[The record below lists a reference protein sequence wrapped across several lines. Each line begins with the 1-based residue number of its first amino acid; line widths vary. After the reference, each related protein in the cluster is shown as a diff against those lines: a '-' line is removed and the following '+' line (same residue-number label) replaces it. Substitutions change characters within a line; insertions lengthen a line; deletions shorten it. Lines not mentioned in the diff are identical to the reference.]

1 MQFDVF
7 HATATPDSS
16 GPWALQ
22 VSHLIPF
29 WILHAGSKFPT
40 DNEVSRVFNEK
51 LEFTVPKISIYK
63 IYSDTWLI
71 QRMNYL
77 KKVVWYISIVIS
89 VNDMNRIFIAAIV
102 CNQSSYPFL
111 VHKYLKQR
119 IYEEG
124 WNLKCLQ

>member
-40 DNEVSRVFNEK
+40 DNEVSRDFNEK

-63 IYSDTWLI
+63 MNSNTWLI

-89 VNDMNRIFIAAIV
+89 VNDINRIFIAAIV
-102 CNQSSYPFL
+102 CNQSSYPF
-111 VHKYLKQR
+111 
-119 IYEEG
+119 
-124 WNLKCLQ
+124 